1 MRHLGPAPAIVCV
14 LVLLLTNGTSSGI
27 SAKEDIT
34 IAVVGD
40 QQVVGKPFAVR
51 IRNNGQKRLTFCL
64 GICGELVVA
73 GSGRQAP
80 AFGVQSRTRKKWN
93 KEIFT
98 CTPGADASA
107 GILHGGEVLEFTIKV
122 LQPGTYRLWLP
133 YKDVSVEDVGAHCEA
148 IKDGK
153 AVLQAKSDD
162 FDVVAAPK

>member
-1 MRHLGPAPAIVCV
+1 MRRLGRAAASVCV
-14 LVLLLTNGTSSGI
+14 LVLLLTSGTGDGI
-27 SAKEDIT
+27 SAREDIT

-40 QQVVGKPFAVR
+40 QQFVGKPFAVR
-51 IRNNGQKRLTFCL
+51 IRNNGEKRLTFCL
-64 GICGELVVA
+64 GVCGELVLA
-73 GSGRQAP
+73 GSGRPAP
-80 AFGVQSRTRKKWN
+80 AFAVQSRTRKKWN

-98 CTPGADASA
+98 CTPGPDATS
-107 GILHGGEVLEFTIKV
+107 GILHGGEVLEFTVKV

-162 FDVVAAPK
+162 FDVAAAPK

>member
-1 MRHLGPAPAIVCV
+1 MKRALSAAAIIGV
-14 LVLLLTNGTSSGI
+14 LVLLVSTEASDGI
-27 SAKEDIT
+27 SAKEDVT

-51 IRNNGQKRLTFCL
+51 IRNNGEKRLTFCL
-64 GICGELVVA
+64 GVCGELVVA
-73 GSGRQAP
+73 GSGRPAP
-80 AFGVQSRTRKKWN
+80 AFAVQSRTRKKGN

-98 CTPGADASA
+98 CTPGADATS
-107 GILHGGEVLEFTIKV
+107 GILHGGEVLEFTVKV
-122 LQPGTYRLWLP
+122 LRPGTYRLWLP

-162 FDVVAAPK
+162 FDVVAAPQ

>member
-1 MRHLGPAPAIVCV
+1 MGRTASSICV
-14 LVLLLTNGTSSGI
+14 LVLLLTSGTSDGI

-51 IRNNGQKRLTFCL
+51 IRNNGEKRLTFCL
-64 GICGELVVA
+64 GVCGELVVA
-73 GSGRQAP
+73 GSGHAAP
-80 AFGVQSRTRKKWN
+80 AFAVQSRTRKKWN
-93 KEIFT
+93 KEVFT
-98 CTPGADASA
+98 CTPDADATS
-107 GILHGGEVLEFTIKV
+107 GILHGGEVLEFTVKV
-122 LQPGTYRLWLP
+122 LRPGTYRLWLP

-162 FDVVAAPK
+162 FDVVAAPQ

>member
-1 MRHLGPAPAIVCV
+1 
-14 LVLLLTNGTSSGI
+14 
-27 SAKEDIT
+27 
-34 IAVVGD
+34 VVGD

-51 IRNNGQKRLTFCL
+51 IRNNGEKRLTFCM
-64 GICGELVVA
+64 GVCGEVVVA
-73 GSGRQAP
+73 GSARPAP
-80 AFGVQSRTRKKWN
+80 AFAVQSRTRKKWS

-133 YKDVSVEDVGAHCEA
+133 YKDVSVEAVGAHCEA